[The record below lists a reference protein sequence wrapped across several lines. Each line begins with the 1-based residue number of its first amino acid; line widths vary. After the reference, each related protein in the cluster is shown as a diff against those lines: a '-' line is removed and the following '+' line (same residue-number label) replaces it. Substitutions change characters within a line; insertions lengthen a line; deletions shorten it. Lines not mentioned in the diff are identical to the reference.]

1 MSTFRH
7 AWNADIWVCMCGM
20 PVLVSMNYMRKK
32 KLGVISMMT
41 TSISSMQTSS
51 KCVLPIAFS
60 MKMATNKTQRLSGKI
75 HLISCLRRVQKLP
88 AESRPKITYPLG
100 KVKVFPSCNDHF
112 SEYQYFKL
120 FSHQRR
126 KPHSSICNALGML
139 DSFTA
144 WQGN

>member
-20 PVLVSMNYMRKK
+20 PVLVSMNYMHTK
-32 KLGVISMMT
+32 KLGMISMMT
-41 TSISSMQTSS
+41 TSISRVQTSS
-51 KCVLPIAFS
+51 KCVLPSAFS
-60 MKMATNKTQRLSGKI
+60 MKMATSKTQRLSNKSSKI
-75 HLISCLRRVQKLP
+75 HLTSHLRWIQKLP
-88 AESRPKITYPLG
+88 SESRPKIAGPLG

-126 KPHSSICNALGML
+126 KPHSSICNALGV
-139 DSFTA
+139 
-144 WQGN
+144 